1 MSLVRL
7 RGTFT
12 EVIRDVPM
20 MELSLMAMCMLVL
33 SPPSIPPPK
42 LIPSLTPTSQHRRP
56 HQHHQPP
63 QRPIP
68 HPPLF

>member
-20 MELSLMAMCMLVL
+20 MELSLMAMCMLVP
-33 SPPSIPPPK
+33 SPPSISPP
-42 LIPSLTPTSQHRRP
+42 SSS
-56 HQHHQPP
+56 
-63 QRPIP
+63 
-68 HPPLF
+68 HP